1 MTEKPTPGPWRAE
14 PYTPSKSTAPT
25 SWCIYADNDAGGDPE
40 DIIAEVYGRE
50 PMKENARLIAAAPD
64 LLKYLIEFERHAWDG
79 DPRHRE
85 ADTLC
90 QRARAAIKAATDE

>member
-1 MTEKPTPGPWRAE
+1 MSKHTPGPWE
-14 PYTPSKSTAPT
+14 ITGSKIYSNEFGLICKVFYDPSKKS
-25 SWCIYADNDAGGDPE
+25 S
-40 DIIAEVYGRE
+40 AENVEGNRQ
-50 PMKENARLIAAAPD
+50 LIAAAPD
-64 LLKYLIEFERHAWDG
+64 LLKYLIEFERYAWNG